1 MGIIA
6 TLTEKSWLRKGAGAE
21 GPDVSEE
28 EKRAGAMNVALRF
41 YLVVVTSMFGII
53 TLAYLMRM
61 GLVGHGG
68 ELLDEAYDWRPLPEP
83 GILWINTVF
92 LFLSSIALDRASAAA
107 RKGRENGMKTAML
120 VGAVSAVIFL
130 AGQIAAWQQLD
141 AAGYY
146 FTGNPANAFFY
157 FITALHG
164 MHILGGLVALG
175 RTSLKVWRGF
185 ELARVGPSVYL
196 CAIYWHFLLLVW
208 LIMFGLLLYT

>member
-6 TLTEKSWLRKGAGAE
+6 TLMEKSWLRKGAGAE
-21 GPDVSEE
+21 APPVSEE
-28 EKRAGAMNVALRF
+28 DQRASAMNVALRF
-41 YLVVVTSMFGII
+41 YLVVVTSMFGVI

-68 ELLDEAYDWRPLPEP
+68 ELLNEAYDWRPLPEP
-83 GILWINTVF
+83 GILWVNTGF

-120 VGAVSAVIFL
+120 IAAVSTMIFL
-130 AGQIAAWQQLD
+130 AGQIAAWRQLD

-146 FTGNPANAFFY
+146 FAGNPANTFFY

-164 MHILGGLVALG
+164 VHILGGLVALG
-175 RTSLKVWRGF
+175 RTSLKVWRGY
-185 ELARVGPSVYL
+185 EPARVRSSVYL

>member
-6 TLTEKSWLRKGAGAE
+6 TLTEKSWLRKGAGPK

-28 EKRAGAMNVALRF
+28 DKRAGAMNVALRF
-41 YLVVVTSMFGII
+41 YLLVVTSMFGVI

-68 ELLDEAYDWRPLPEP
+68 ELLDETYDWRPLPEP

-120 VGAVSAVIFL
+120 IGAVSAMIFL
-130 AGQIAAWQQLD
+130 AGQIAAWRQLD

-146 FTGNPANAFFY
+146 FAGNPANTFFY

-164 MHILGGLVALG
+164 VHILGGLVALG
-175 RTSLKVWRGF
+175 RTSLKVWRGY
-185 ELARVGPSVYL
+185 EPARVRSSVYL